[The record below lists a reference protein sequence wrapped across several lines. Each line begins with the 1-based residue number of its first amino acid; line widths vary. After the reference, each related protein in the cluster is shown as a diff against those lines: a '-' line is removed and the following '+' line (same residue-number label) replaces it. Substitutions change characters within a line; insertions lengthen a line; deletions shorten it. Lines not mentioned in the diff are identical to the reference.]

1 VIFDISKALPN
12 KTVYNGKTYRLNL
25 TLSNVLK
32 VYGILHEDE
41 ILSEEINAFALAL
54 LVKEKN
60 PPPLLLEHIF
70 NEYISITKKS
80 SRSTELRI
88 VDFRQDGIY
97 LYSSFLQDYGID
109 LVKESRHMH
118 WWKFVS
124 LFQGLSEKTK
134 MREVMRIR
142 CQKIPESNKNNN
154 EYIANLIELKQY
166 YALELSQSERET
178 NFKHGLA
185 GLAETLKAKAKA

>member
-1 VIFDISKALPN
+1 
-12 KTVYNGKTYRLNL
+12 
-25 TLSNVLK
+25 
-32 VYGILHEDE
+32 
-41 ILSEEINAFALAL
+41 
-54 LVKEKN
+54 
-60 PPPLLLEHIF
+60 
-70 NEYISITKKS
+70 
-80 SRSTELRI
+80 
-88 VDFRQDGIY
+88 
-97 LYSSFLQDYGID
+97 
-109 LVKESRHMH
+109 
-118 WWKFVS
+118 
-124 LFQGLSEKTK
+124 